1 MARSVHRLNHA
12 RSLYRMVVIGCG
24 GTGSAFIGGLPF
36 LHQSLIASG
45 HPGLQVIVADGDRI
59 SPTNC
64 VRQPF
69 SESEIGLYKSV
80 VLVNRLNLFWGL
92 QWQAST
98 DFVTAKTEGKTDLII
113 SCVDTRAA
121 RLAITESPLF
131 KECVYWLD
139 IGNTT
144 DGGQF
149 VLGQPRNS
157 RNRKTRRRLPTVAEL
172 FPEIVTSLLDN
183 ADDLPACS
191 AAEALERQEPFIN
204 QTLAYHS
211 LAMLARLF
219 RHGELSYHGGFVAL
233 SEGRMSPLRI
243 RDQLCSG
250 RRMRNINQDADG
262 SSSGQSLRPLGSQR
276 TMNH

>member
-36 LHQSLIASG
+36 LHQALIASG
-45 HPGLQVIVADGDRI
+45 HPGLQVIVADGDKI
-59 SPTNC
+59 SPINC

-92 QWQAST
+92 RWQAST
-98 DFVTAKTEGKTDLII
+98 DFVTAKTEGKTDIII

-131 KECVYWLD
+131 KDCVYWLD
-139 IGNTT
+139 LGNSA

-149 VLGQPRNS
+149 VLGQPKNT

-172 FPEIVTSLLDN
+172 FPEITTSLLDN

-204 QTLAYHS
+204 QALAYQA

-219 RHGELSYHGGFVAL
+219 RHGELRHHGGFISLAN
-233 SEGRMSPLRI
+233 GRM
-243 RDQLCSG
+243 
-250 RRMRNINQDADG
+250 A
-262 SSSGQSLRPLGSQR
+262 SLPVPAG
-276 TMNH
+276 

>member
-1 MARSVHRLNHA
+1 MPRIVHRLNHA

-24 GTGSAFIGGLPF
+24 GTGSALIGGLPF
-36 LHQSLIASG
+36 LHQALVALG
-45 HPGLQVIVADGDRI
+45 HPGFQVIVADGDKV

-92 QWQAST
+92 RWQAST
-98 DFVTAKTEGKTDLII
+98 DFVTAKTEGKTDIII

-121 RLAITESPLF
+121 RLAITKSPLF
-131 KECVYWLD
+131 RECVYWLD
-139 IGNTT
+139 IGNTAN
-144 DGGQF
+144 GGQF

-157 RNRKTRRRLPTVAEL
+157 RNRKTRKRLPTVAEL
-172 FPEIVTSLLDN
+172 FPEIVTLLLDN

-191 AAEALERQEPFIN
+191 AVEALERQEPFIN

-219 RHGELSYHGGFVAL
+219 RYDELSHHGGFVNIA
-233 SEGRMSPLRI
+233 EGRMSPLGI
-243 RDQLCSG
+243 P
-250 RRMRNINQDADG
+250 DG
-262 SSSGQSLRPLGSQR
+262 ISRVK
-276 TMNH
+276 

>member
-1 MARSVHRLNHA
+1 MKYMPRTVHKLNRSRSVHR
-12 RSLYRMVVIGCG
+12 VVVVGCG
-24 GTGSAFIGGLPF
+24 GTGSAVIGGLPF
-36 LHQSLIASG
+36 LQQALLVAG
-45 HPGLQVIVADGDRI
+45 YPGLHVIVADGDRVT
-59 SPTNC
+59 PTNC

-92 QWQAST
+92 NWHAST
-98 DFVTAKTEGKTDLII
+98 EYVTAKTQGKTDIII

-121 RLAITESPLF
+121 RLEITKSPLF

-139 IGNTT
+139 IGNIA

-149 VLGQPRNS
+149 VLGQPNND
-157 RNRKTRRRLPTVAEL
+157 RNRKTRGRLPTVAEL
-172 FPEIVTSLLDN
+172 FPEIVTPLLDS

-191 AAEALERQEPFIN
+191 AVEALERQEPFIN

-219 RHGELSYHGGFVAL
+219 RHGEITHHGGFVSLAN
-233 SEGRMSPLRI
+233 GRMAPLTIPTARPP
-243 RDQLCSG
+243 R
-250 RRMRNINQDADG
+250 
-262 SSSGQSLRPLGSQR
+262 SLKRAA
-276 TMNH
+276 